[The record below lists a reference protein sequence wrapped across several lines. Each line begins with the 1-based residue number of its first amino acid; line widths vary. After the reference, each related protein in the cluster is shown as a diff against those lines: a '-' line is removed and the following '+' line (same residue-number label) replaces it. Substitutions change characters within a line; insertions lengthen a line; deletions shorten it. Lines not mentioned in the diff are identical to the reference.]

1 MSDRKQNRTGETE
14 TQETLF
20 GEFMDVIRTL
30 MGPEGCPWD
39 RQQTHESLKRY
50 LIEEAYEVYEAVDSG
65 SSEAL
70 ADELGDVL
78 LQVALHA
85 ELGRVSGRF
94 AMEDVLRGIRD
105 KMIRR
110 HPHVFALGD
119 ARTPAQVEAVWEEI
133 KKTEKTAKKSL
144 MDMPRNMPALYRAEK
159 IQKRATRI
167 GFQWDSV
174 EGILEKLQEEIE
186 ELQEALPG
194 GNRMEITGELG
205 DILFTAAN
213 LCTFLGVDPSEAL
226 QGTNDTFIR
235 RFRYMEETS
244 REEGVLLENL
254 TQKQMDRYWEEA
266 KKRKDQGFL
275 KDSEGNTRG
284 N

>member
-1 MSDRKQNRTGETE
+1 LSDRKQNSDGPGKKQAE
-14 TQETLF
+14 LF
-20 GEFMDVIRTL
+20 GEFMEVIRTL

-50 LIEEAYEVYEAVDSG
+50 LIEESYEVCEAVDSG
-65 SSEAL
+65 NAEAL

-85 ELGRVSGRF
+85 ELGRISGRF
-94 AMEDVLRGIRD
+94 TMEDVLRGIRD

-110 HPHVFALGD
+110 HPHVFSLGD

-133 KKTEKTAKKSL
+133 KKTENSEEKSL
-144 MDMPRNMPALYRAEK
+144 MDMPRNLPALYRAEK

-167 GFQWDSV
+167 GFQWDRL
-174 EGILEKLQEEIE
+174 EGILEKLQEEIR

-194 GNRMEITGELG
+194 EDMGEITGELG

-213 LCTFLGVDPSEAL
+213 LCTFMGVDPSVAL

-235 RFRYMEETS
+235 RFQYMEKAV
-244 REEGVLLENL
+244 REEGVLLESL
-254 TQKQMDRYWEEA
+254 TQSQMDRYWEEA
-266 KKRKDQGFL
+266 KKRKDPGFL